1 MSLQQDEHRLFQTN
15 TNSLVCSLQHDTC
28 RLMRSD
34 IMSPWLHVFH
44 LCCWDEICPLA
55 PYGHLWPPSP
65 PPIKNFVSSFL
76 WIQLTCAGPKKKN
89 LNEHKREKI
98 HSSFWAVVCV
108 VDPSWIYSADS
119 REWDS
124 GQEKM
129 KFDERLGKRTL
140 LMRTTK
146 AWSLFH
152 ILCPFYFTSWLHFLK
167 SEKKWKHLLGE
178 NKI

>member
-1 MSLQQDEHRLFQTN
+1 MTPCFSPLLLGWNMSSGT
-15 TNSLVCSLQHDTC
+15 
-28 RLMRSD
+28 
-34 IMSPWLHVFH
+34 
-44 LCCWDEICPLA
+44 
-55 PYGHLWPPSP
+55 LWPS
-65 PPIKNFVSSFL
+65 VASQSSSNKDL
-76 WIQLTCAGPKKKN
+76 CVIISLSTAHMCRSKKKKKKQ
-89 LNEHKREKI
+89 NEHKSEKI